1 MARARATVVAGEEE
15 TLMAELLHDFDHV
28 LGHGTKA
35 VIDVI
40 GPGLGQRAV
49 AVAAQIG
56 EYHVIAFRK
65 PRGDA
70 VPRYVIARIAVQ
82 EQQGRA
88 RTAMPHANDCALRA
102 HVEMLECREQGRDF
116 GATPARGVTAIIGA
130 RRLGQ
135 HRCLLRR

>member
-56 EYHVIAFRK
+56 QIGQHHVIAFRK
-65 PRGDA
+65 PRGDS
-70 VPRYVIARIAVQ
+70 VPRYVVAR
-82 EQQGRA
+82 
-88 RTAMPHANDCALRA
+88 MP
-102 HVEMLECREQGRDF
+102 CRSSKGGPE
-116 GATPARGVTAIIGA
+116 PPC
-130 RRLGQ
+130 RR
-135 HRCLLRR
+135 RMMAPFVRI